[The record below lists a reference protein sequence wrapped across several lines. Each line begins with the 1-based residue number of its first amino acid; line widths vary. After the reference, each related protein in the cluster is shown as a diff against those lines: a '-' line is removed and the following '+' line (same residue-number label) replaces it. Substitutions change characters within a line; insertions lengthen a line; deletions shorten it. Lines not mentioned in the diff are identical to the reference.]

1 MPYAEEELATVL
13 RDLSG
18 GASPNPGR
26 VDQVVR
32 RGRAIRRRR
41 RGGGLAAGTMA
52 VAAVAAL
59 TLSPGTGNRPVDDAV
74 PVAVRLPLRVAA
86 PEATRRSEALSLV
99 QSVRR
104 QRMGEMAALRF
115 TARSAN
121 TLFNVRC
128 AVPNSWLITRLD
140 TPGRPGSVGRCGPDD
155 NVSQLD
161 KRSAGPGWVGSV
173 RTLEVWV
180 LPPQAPVTTETSP
193 ASVALIASETGL
205 WDGAWAVGIY
215 DRTT

>member
-1 MPYAEEELATVL
+1 MPYAEEELTAVL
-13 RDLSG
+13 RNFSG

-32 RGRAIRRRR
+32 RGRSIRRRR
-41 RGGGLAAGTMA
+41 RGGVLAAGTMA
-52 VAAVAAL
+52 VAAAAAL
-59 TLSPGTGNRPVDDAV
+59 TVSPGPGHQPMDDVV
-74 PVAVRLPLRVAA
+74 PVAVRLPLKVPL
-86 PEATRRSEALSLV
+86 PEAAQRGEVVALV

-155 NVSQLD
+155 HVSQLD
-161 KRSAGPGWVGSV
+161 KQSAGPGWVGSA

-180 LPPQAPVTTETSP
+180 LPPQAPVTAETSP
-193 ASVALIASETGL
+193 SSVALIASETGL

-215 DRTT
+215 DQAT